1 MYLKTL
7 ESLKESAIKEQIVV
21 GRKFIGVSF
30 KSQPKIVHFK
40 VKFFYS
46 YYAYKNSKNILKNFR
61 ILMLEIIIQLKL
73 FLLIS
78 RTQSTLV
85 NSLI

>member
-40 VKFFYS
+40 VKFFDS
-46 YYAYKNSKNILKNFR
+46 
-61 ILMLEIIIQLKL
+61 
-73 FLLIS
+73 
-78 RTQSTLV
+78 
-85 NSLI
+85 

>member
-61 ILMLEIIIQLKL
+61 ILMYTINTCKFIDLTEKLKD
-73 FLLIS
+73 FIS
-78 RTQSTLV
+78 
-85 NSLI
+85 IE